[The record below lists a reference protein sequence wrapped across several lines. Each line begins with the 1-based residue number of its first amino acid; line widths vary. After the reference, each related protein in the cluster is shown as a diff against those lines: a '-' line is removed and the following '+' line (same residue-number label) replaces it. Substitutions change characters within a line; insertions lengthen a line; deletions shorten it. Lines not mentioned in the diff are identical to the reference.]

1 MKTQKAGWLLF
12 GIGLF
17 LITSGL
23 VLGTAVTVALAN
35 TGGAV
40 GMDKV
45 AAEVNPV
52 WKGGE
57 TLDLEMIE
65 KLREEFGPDQVAYAV
80 ETVAA
85 KQTKDWSGKRIDAVV
100 AGADSN
106 YGMFHGFDFL
116 DGGFLLAESPGAV
129 KTVVISEALAWALF
143 RTTRAAGMELE
154 VYGKPFRITGVF
166 RCPDDIL
173 HTLVKPGLPDVF
185 LPAESMLALDDQAY
199 VASVEVAVGDSV
211 IFGGN
216 TERVNAA
223 LRRTGADTARFTV
236 TDFAAGRK
244 SIAQKPVLI
253 AIAAGFITVLLST
266 VHLIKAILGFIREMW
281 KAHRECRRS
290 AWLKRGLRL
299 ILPAAVIAALVL
311 LWHHSN
317 FKPYVPAEYL
327 PGETLDGQKYQELLQ
342 EGLRRA
348 FSGIREGAS
357 LNVRLFQAAGLL
369 SGTIFRIAAYA
380 GTLLAFAGMTA
391 LNHAQL
397 AGNAV
402 KTGTC
407 QIAAL
412 LAACGLC
419 WKSGLPVQVHTEGI
433 LVLWTS
439 VAACLMACHAKQN
452 SGCAPPRLVQRAG
465 NTP

>member
-23 VLGTAVTVALAN
+23 VLGTAVTVALTN
-35 TGGAV
+35 TGGTV

-45 AAEVNPV
+45 AAEVNLV

-65 KLREEFGPDQVAYAV
+65 KLREEFGAGQVTYTV

-100 AGADSN
+100 AGADST

-116 DGGFLLAESPGAV
+116 DGGFLLAENPGAV
-129 KTVVISEALAWALF
+129 KSAVISEALAWALF

-185 LPAESMLALDDQAY
+185 LPAEFMLALDDQAY
-199 VASVEVAVGDSV
+199 IASVEVAVDDSV

-236 TDFAAGRK
+236 TDFTSGRK

-253 AIAAGFITVLLST
+253 VIAAGFITVLLST
-266 VHLIKAILGFIREMW
+266 VYLIKSILGFIREMW
-281 KAHRECRRS
+281 KVHRECRLNPPPS
-290 AWLKRGLRL
+290 VWLKRGLRL

-311 LWHHSN
+311 LWHHSH
-317 FKPYVPAEYL
+317 FKLYVPAEYL

-342 EGLRRA
+342 ESLRQV

-369 SGTIFRIAAYA
+369 SGTIFRIAVYA
-380 GTLLAFAGMTA
+380 GSLLTFAGMTA
-391 LNHAQL
+391 LNHTQL

-402 KTGTC
+402 KIGIC
-407 QIAAL
+407 QTAAL
-412 LAACGLC
+412 LTACGLC
-419 WKSGLPVQVHTEGI
+419 QKSGLPVQIHTEGI

-439 VAACLMACHAKQN
+439 IAACLMAYHTTEVPYSLA
-452 SGCAPPRLVQRAG
+452 QRAG
-465 NTP
+465 NTL